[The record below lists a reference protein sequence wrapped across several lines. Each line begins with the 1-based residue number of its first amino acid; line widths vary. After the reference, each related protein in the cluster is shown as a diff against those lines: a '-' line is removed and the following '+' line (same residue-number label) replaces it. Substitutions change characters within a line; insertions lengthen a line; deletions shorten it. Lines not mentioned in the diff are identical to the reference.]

1 MISSVSLNEFS
12 IFLIFFESLGK
23 DIALRD
29 WLNLNILLSNPIVL
43 NVHWFD
49 LPHSANWTIPLLAIG
64 IYGLFT
70 LALGLVS
77 GFLQWNPC
85 RSLTTIVKIIVTSLV
100 APAMLEE
107 IVFRGW
113 LLPDPGAE
121 LFFNTYIPWAIL
133 SLFLFIVYHPLN
145 ALTFFPQGRETFFD
159 PIFLT
164 LAAALGIICTIT
176 YYQTGS
182 LWLPVLIHWLTVV
195 IWLLCFGGLAKLK
208 FSPEKS

>member
-1 MISSVSLNEFS
+1 M
-12 IFLIFFESLGK
+12 GK
-23 DIALRD
+23 DFALRD
-29 WLNLNILLSNPIVL
+29 WLNLNILLPNPFVL
-43 NVHWFD
+43 NIPWFN
-49 LPHSANWTIPLLAIG
+49 LPHCANWTILLVALG

-70 LALGLVS
+70 LTLGLVS
-77 GFLQWNPC
+77 SFLQWNLC
-85 RSLTTIVKIIVTSLV
+85 RSFTTIVRITVTSLV

-113 LLPDPGAE
+113 LLPDPGDD
-121 LFFNTYIPWAIL
+121 LFFDTYIPRATL

-145 ALTFFPQGRETFFD
+145 ASTFFPQGKETFFD

-176 YYQTGS
+176 YYQTDS
-182 LWLPVLIHWLTVV
+182 LWLPILIHWLTVV

-208 FSPEKS
+208 FSAERS